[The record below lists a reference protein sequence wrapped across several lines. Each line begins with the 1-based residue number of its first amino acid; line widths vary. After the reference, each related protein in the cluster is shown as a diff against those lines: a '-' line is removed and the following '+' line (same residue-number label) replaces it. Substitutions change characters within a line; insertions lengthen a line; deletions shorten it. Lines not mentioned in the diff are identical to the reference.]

1 MMRAAASTSQRG
13 QALTELVVMCLVLV
27 PLFLLMPVVAKY
39 QDISYA
45 TQMASRYVA
54 FDAIARNDGMSS
66 WKPVSQLED
75 EVRRR
80 YFSNSDAPIKTGDV
94 AGDFKANR
102 NLFWSDQNGAALIS
116 NFSDVK
122 VTFGAAGT
130 GATQSDGFA
139 AASDDTPFSVPVP
152 INVREQLDLKANG
165 VLTAKVSVKLA
176 DLPAPAGNPA
186 QTYEPFKNIGL
197 TITRGTSVTVDTWTG
212 ASPVAVENRINK
224 QLLTPA
230 KVLNEPIGG
239 GPSVR
244 EVVDV
249 AVNLTELPACFP
261 LCTGK
266 GPKLGQLDFWRDDVP
281 ADRLK

>member
-1 MMRAAASTSQRG
+1 MRRVASLAAQRG

-102 NLFWSDQNGAALIS
+102 NLFWSDQNGAPLIS

-122 VTFGAAGT
+122 VTFGAAGA
-130 GATQSDGFA
+130 GATQSAGFA
-139 AASDDTPFSVPVP
+139 AASDDTPFSMPVP
-152 INVREQLDLKANG
+152 INVREQLGLLANG

-186 QTYEPFKNIGL
+186 QTYETFKNIGL
-197 TITRGTSVTVDTWTG
+197 TITRGTSVVVDTWT
-212 ASPVAVENRINK
+212 AADPATAESRIYK
-224 QLLTPA
+224 ELLTPGTA
-230 KVLNEPIGG
+230 LNKGG
-239 GPSVR
+239 VISVR
-244 EVVDV
+244 EVVGT
-249 AVNLTELPACFP
+249 AVDLVEMPACFP
-261 LCTGK
+261 VCQGK
-266 GPKLGQLDFWRDDVP
+266 GPKLGKLDYWSDRVP

>member
-1 MMRAAASTSQRG
+1 MKRAASIAAQRG
-13 QALTELVVMCLVLV
+13 QALTELLVMCLVLV

-54 FDAIARNDGMSS
+54 FDAITRNDGMSS

-102 NLFWSDQNGAALIS
+102 NLFWSDQNGGALINS
-116 NFSDVK
+116 FSDVK
-122 VTFGAAGT
+122 VTFGAGGA
-130 GATQSDGFA
+130 GATQAAGLA
-139 AASDDTPFSVPVP
+139 AASDDTPFSMPVP

-165 VLTAKVSVKLA
+165 VYTANVSVALA
-176 DLPAPAGNPA
+176 NLPAPAGNPA
-186 QTYEPFKNIGL
+186 QSYEPFKNIGI
-197 TITRGTSVTVDTWTG
+197 TIRRSTSVAVDTWT
-212 ASPVAVENRINK
+212 AAKPEQVESRIDK
-224 QLLTPA
+224 VLLTPGKA
-230 KVLNEPIGG
+230 LAPFK
-239 GPSVR
+239 GP
-244 EVVDV
+244 VDFAV
-249 AVNLTELPACFP
+249 ALTEMPACFP
-261 LCTGK
+261 DPCRDK
-266 GPKLGQLDFWRDDVP
+266 GPKLGELEFWRDDVP